1 LSSERT
7 NLFGQ
12 PIGAEIKNWKGAFA
26 PGRSSI
32 SGRLCLIE
40 PLDVQRHLDDLYK
53 AFSLDPDGKLWTYMA
68 NGPFESK
75 ASFGTWLA
83 KVSETEDPLF
93 HAIIDQLTGKAVGLA
108 AYMRI
113 NPAAGSIEIGSIS
126 FSPALQQTA
135 LATEAMFLFMQRA
148 FEELNYRRYEWKC
161 DSLNAASIKA
171 ALRLGFSY
179 EGEFRQ
185 ALVYKGRNRN
195 TRWFSILDGEWPHL
209 KQGFVDWLASEN
221 FDEHG
226 KQRRKLQDFFKPRSS

>member
-1 LSSERT
+1 LKSERT
-7 NLFGQ
+7 NLFNQ
-12 PIGAEIKNWKGAFA
+12 PIGAEIKNWKGALA
-26 PGRSSI
+26 PQRISI
-32 SGRLCLIE
+32 SGRLCRIE
-40 PLDVQRHLDDLYK
+40 PLDVQSHLDDLDK

-68 NGPFESK
+68 TGPFESK

-83 KVSETEDPLF
+83 KVSQTEDPLF
-93 HAIIDQLTGKAVGLA
+93 HAIIDKLTGKAIGMA

-113 NPAAGSIEIGSIS
+113 NPTAGSIEIGSIS
-126 FSPALQQTA
+126 FSPALQKTA

-195 TRWFSILDGEWPHL
+195 TRWFSILDSEWPYV
-209 KQGFVDWLASEN
+209 KQGFVDWLEPAN

-226 KQRRKLQDFFKPRSS
+226 QQLQKLQDFIKPQNS